1 MVNIS
6 EQTSKY
12 NLEKLNKELIKLS
25 SLEML
30 EWSLRKFND
39 NLAFTTS
46 FGIQSS
52 VLLHLIQ
59 SSTLRNQVKIFWI
72 DTGYL
77 PKETYLYAN
86 TLINQLSLDIIILQ
100 SDISPS
106 HMEAI
111 HGKLWE
117 SNLEEDI
124 NKYHQIRK
132 IDPLEKAL
140 KKYSINCWGSGV
152 RAQQTKNRSKMKF
165 IESIRERLSL
175 RPLLGWSQKD
185 IFYYMQEKNLPQHPL
200 FSRGYSSVGDWHSS
214 SAESSDIK
222 GRATRFGGIK
232 QECGLHVNDYQI

>member
-1 MVNIS
+1 MDTQPIK
-6 EQTSKY
+6 TTKY
-12 NLEKLNKELIKLS
+12 NLEKFNEELINLS

-30 EWSLRKFND
+30 EWALQRFQN

-59 SSTLRNQVKIFWI
+59 SSSLRNEVKIFWI

-86 TLINQLSLDIIILQ
+86 TLINKLSLNITILQ
-100 SDISPS
+100 SEISPA
-106 HMEAI
+106 HMEAMY
-111 HGKLWE
+111 GKLWE
-117 SNLEEDI
+117 SNRVEDI

-132 IDPLEKAL
+132 VDPLDKAL

-152 RAQQTKNRSKMKF
+152 RAQQTTNRGKMKF
-165 IESIRERLSL
+165 IELIRDTLSI

-185 IFYYMQEKNLPQHPL
+185 IFYYMKEKKLPQHPL
-200 FSRGYSSVGDWHSS
+200 FMEGFSTVGDWHSS
-214 SAESSDIK
+214 SPESSNAK
-222 GRATRFGGIK
+222 GRSTRFGGIK

>member
-1 MVNIS
+1 MNTQPIK
-6 EQTSKY
+6 TNKY
-12 NLEKLNKELIKLS
+12 NLEKFNEDLINLS

-30 EWSLRKFND
+30 EWALQRFEN

-59 SSTLRNQVKIFWI
+59 SSSLKNEVKIFWI

-86 TLINQLSLDIIILQ
+86 TLINKLSLNITILQ
-100 SDISPS
+100 SEISPA

-111 HGKLWE
+111 YGKLWE
-117 SNLEEDI
+117 SNRVEDI

-132 IDPLEKAL
+132 VDPLDNAL

-152 RAQQTKNRSKMKF
+152 RAQQTTNRGKMKF
-165 IESIRERLSL
+165 IELIRDTLSI

-185 IFYYMQEKNLPQHPL
+185 IFYYMKEKNLPQHPL
-200 FSRGYSSVGDWHSS
+200 FMKGYSTVGDWHSS
-214 SAESSDIK
+214 SAESSNIK
-222 GRATRFGGIK
+222 GRSTRFGGVK

>member
-1 MVNIS
+1 MDTKPVKTN
-6 EQTSKY
+6 KY
-12 NLEKLNKELIKLS
+12 NLEKLNEELIKLS

-30 EWSLRKFND
+30 EWSLQKFEN

-59 SSTLRNQVKIFWI
+59 SSSLKNEVKIFWI

-86 TLINQLSLDIIILQ
+86 TLINKLSLNITILQ
-100 SDISPS
+100 SDISPA

-117 SNLEEDI
+117 SNRLEDI

-132 IDPLEKAL
+132 VDPLDKAL
-140 KKYSINCWGSGV
+140 TQYSINCWGSGV
-152 RAQQTKNRSKMKF
+152 RAQQTTNRGKMKF
-165 IESIRERLSL
+165 IELIRDTLSI

-200 FSRGYSSVGDWHSS
+200 FFQGYSTVGDWHSS
-214 SAESSDIK
+214 SAESSDTK
-222 GRATRFGGIK
+222 GRSTRFGGVK

>member
-1 MVNIS
+1 MSRKIKNTIEYDLNLFNS
-6 EQTSKY
+6 ELK
-12 NLEKLNKELIKLS
+12 NLS

-30 EWSLRKFND
+30 TWSLNKFENH
-39 NLAFTTS
+39 LACTTS

-59 SSTLRNQVKIFWI
+59 NSLLKDRVKIFWI

-86 TLINQLSLDIIILQ
+86 TLINHLSLDVNILQ
-100 SDISPS
+100 SDISPA

-117 SNLEEDI
+117 SKKEDDI

-132 IDPLEKAL
+132 VNPLDQAL
-140 KKYSINCWGSGV
+140 KKYSIHCWINGV
-152 RAQQTKNRSKMKF
+152 RAQQTENRSKMKF
-165 IESIRERLSL
+165 IESIRSTLSL
-175 RPLLGWSQKD
+175 RPLLGWTQKD
-185 IFYYMQEKNLPQHPL
+185 IFYYMEEKQLPQHPL
-200 FSRGYSSVGDWHSS
+200 FYKGYSSVGDWHSS
-214 SAESSDIK
+214 SAESSEVK

-232 QECGLHVNDYQI
+232 QECGLHINDYQI

>member
-1 MVNIS
+1 MDTQPIK
-6 EQTSKY
+6 TTKY
-12 NLEKLNKELIKLS
+12 NLEKFNEELINLS

-30 EWSLRKFND
+30 EWALQKFEN

-59 SSTLRNQVKIFWI
+59 SSSLKNKVKIFWI

-86 TLINQLSLDIIILQ
+86 TLINKLSLNITILQ
-100 SDISPS
+100 SEISPA
-106 HMEAI
+106 HMEAMY
-111 HGKLWE
+111 GKLWE
-117 SNLEEDI
+117 SNRVEDI

-132 IDPLEKAL
+132 VDPLDNAL

-152 RAQQTKNRSKMKF
+152 RAQQTTNRGKMKF
-165 IESIRERLSL
+165 IELIRDTLSI

-185 IFYYMQEKNLPQHPL
+185 IFYYMKEKNLPQHPL
-200 FSRGYSSVGDWHSS
+200 FMQGYSTVGDWHSS
-214 SAESSDIK
+214 SAESSNAK
-222 GRATRFGGIK
+222 GRSTRFGGIK

>member
-1 MVNIS
+1 MDTQPIK
-6 EQTSKY
+6 TTKY
-12 NLEKLNKELIKLS
+12 NLEKFNEELINLS
-25 SLEML
+25 SLEIL
-30 EWSLRKFND
+30 EWALKRFGN

-59 SSTLRNQVKIFWI
+59 SSSLKNEVKIFWI

-86 TLINQLSLDIIILQ
+86 TLINKLSLNITILQ
-100 SDISPS
+100 SEISPA

-111 HGKLWE
+111 YGKLWE
-117 SNLEEDI
+117 SNRVEDI

-132 IDPLEKAL
+132 VDPLDNAL

-152 RAQQTKNRSKMKF
+152 RAQQTTNRGKMKF
-165 IESIRERLSL
+165 IELIRDTLSV

-185 IFYYMQEKNLPQHPL
+185 IFYYMKEKNLPQHPL
-200 FSRGYSSVGDWHSS
+200 FMKGYSTVGDWHSS
-214 SAESSDIK
+214 SAESSNIK
-222 GRATRFGGIK
+222 GRSTRFGGVK

>member
-1 MVNIS
+1 MDTQPIK
-6 EQTSKY
+6 TTKY
-12 NLEKLNKELIKLS
+12 NLEKFNEELINLS

-30 EWSLRKFND
+30 EWALQRFGN

-59 SSTLRNQVKIFWI
+59 SSSLKNEVKIFWI

-86 TLINQLSLDIIILQ
+86 TLINKLSLNITILQ
-100 SDISPS
+100 SEISPA
-106 HMEAI
+106 HMEAMY
-111 HGKLWE
+111 GKLWE
-117 SNLEEDI
+117 SKRVEDI

-132 IDPLEKAL
+132 VDPLDNAL

-152 RAQQTKNRSKMKF
+152 RAQQTTNRGKMKF
-165 IESIRERLSL
+165 IELIRDTLSI

-185 IFYYMQEKNLPQHPL
+185 IFYYMKEKNLPQHPL
-200 FSRGYSSVGDWHSS
+200 FMKGYSTVGDWHSS
-214 SAESSDIK
+214 SAESSNIK
-222 GRATRFGGIK
+222 GRSTRFGGVK

>member
-1 MVNIS
+1 MDTQPIK
-6 EQTSKY
+6 TTKY
-12 NLEKLNKELIKLS
+12 NLEKFNEELINLS
-25 SLEML
+25 SLEIL
-30 EWSLRKFND
+30 EWTLQRFGN

-59 SSTLRNQVKIFWI
+59 SSSLKNEVKIFWI

-86 TLINQLSLDIIILQ
+86 TLINKLSLNITILQ
-100 SDISPS
+100 SEISPA

-111 HGKLWE
+111 YGKLWE
-117 SNLEEDI
+117 SNRVEDI

-132 IDPLEKAL
+132 VDPLDNAL

-152 RAQQTKNRSKMKF
+152 RAQQTTNRGKMKF
-165 IESIRERLSL
+165 IELIRDTLSV

-185 IFYYMQEKNLPQHPL
+185 IFYYMKEKNLPQHPL
-200 FSRGYSSVGDWHSS
+200 FMKGYSTVGDWHSS
-214 SAESSDIK
+214 SAESSNAK
-222 GRATRFGGIK
+222 GRSTRFGGVK

>member
-1 MVNIS
+1 MDKQPIKK
-6 EQTSKY
+6 TKY
-12 NLEKLNKELIKLS
+12 NLEKFNEELINLS

-30 EWSLRKFND
+30 EWALQRFEN

-59 SSTLRNQVKIFWI
+59 ASSLKNEVKIFWI

-86 TLINQLSLDIIILQ
+86 TLINKLSLNISILQ
-100 SDISPS
+100 SEITPA
-106 HMEAI
+106 HMEAV

-117 SNLEEDI
+117 SNRVEDI

-132 IDPLEKAL
+132 VDPLDNAL

-152 RAQQTKNRSKMKF
+152 RAQQTTNRGKMKF
-165 IESIRERLSL
+165 IELIRDTLSI

-185 IFYYMQEKNLPQHPL
+185 IFYYMKEKNLPQHPL
-200 FSRGYSSVGDWHSS
+200 FMKGYSLSLIH
-214 SAESSDIK
+214 I
-222 GRATRFGGIK
+222 
-232 QECGLHVNDYQI
+232 

>member
-1 MVNIS
+1 MD
-6 EQTSKY
+6 TKPLKTTKY
-12 NLEKLNKELIKLS
+12 NLEKYNEELIELNS
-25 SLEML
+25 FEIL
-30 EWSLRKFND
+30 EWSLQKFEN

-59 SSTLRNQVKIFWI
+59 SSSLKDEVKIFWI

-86 TLINQLSLDIIILQ
+86 TLINKLSLNITILQ
-100 SDISPS
+100 SDLSPA

-117 SNLEEDI
+117 SDNLQDI

-132 IDPLEKAL
+132 VDPLDNAL

-152 RAQQTKNRSKMKF
+152 RAQQTSNRGKMKF
-165 IESIRERLSL
+165 IELIRDTLSL

-185 IFYYMQEKNLPQHPL
+185 IFYYMKENNLPQHPL
-200 FSRGYSSVGDWHSS
+200 FLQGYSTVGDWHSS
-214 SAESSDIK
+214 SAESSEAK
-222 GRATRFGGIK
+222 GRSTRFGGIK

>member
-1 MVNIS
+1 MDTEPAKS
-6 EQTSKY
+6 TKY
-12 NLEKLNKELIKLS
+12 NLEKFNDELINLS
-25 SLEML
+25 SLEIL
-30 EWSLRKFND
+30 EWSLKNFSN

-59 SSTLRNQVKIFWI
+59 SSSLKNQVKIFWI

-86 TLINQLSLDIIILQ
+86 TLINQLSLNITILQ
-100 SDISPS
+100 SEISPA

-117 SNLEEDI
+117 NNKVEDI
-124 NKYHQIRK
+124 DKYHHMRK

-152 RAQQTKNRSKMKF
+152 RAQQTSNREKMQF
-165 IESIRERLSL
+165 IDLIRDRFSI

-185 IFYYMQEKNLPQHPL
+185 IFYYMEENNLPQHPL
-200 FSRGYSSVGDWHSS
+200 FHQGYSSVGDWHSS
-214 SAESSDIK
+214 SPESSSNK
-222 GRATRFGGIK
+222 GRSTRFGGMK

>member
-1 MVNIS
+1 MDTQPVK
-6 EQTSKY
+6 TTKY
-12 NLEKLNKELIKLS
+12 NLEKFNEELINLS
-25 SLEML
+25 SLEIL
-30 EWSLRKFND
+30 EWALQRFGN

-59 SSTLRNQVKIFWI
+59 SSSLKNEVKIFWI

-86 TLINQLSLDIIILQ
+86 TLINKLSLNITILQ
-100 SDISPS
+100 SEISPA
-106 HMEAI
+106 HMEAMY
-111 HGKLWE
+111 GKLWE
-117 SNLEEDI
+117 SKRIEDI

-132 IDPLEKAL
+132 VDPLDNAL

-152 RAQQTKNRSKMKF
+152 RAQQTTNRGKMKF
-165 IESIRERLSL
+165 IELIRDTLSI

-185 IFYYMQEKNLPQHPL
+185 IFYYMKEKNLPQHPL
-200 FSRGYSSVGDWHSS
+200 FMQGYSTVGDWHSS
-214 SAESSDIK
+214 SAESSNIK
-222 GRATRFGGIK
+222 GRSTRFGGVK

>member
-1 MVNIS
+1 MDTQPIK
-6 EQTSKY
+6 TTKY
-12 NLEKLNKELIKLS
+12 NLEKFNEELINLS

-30 EWSLRKFND
+30 EWALQRFEN

-59 SSTLRNQVKIFWI
+59 SSSLKNEVKIFWI

-86 TLINQLSLDIIILQ
+86 TLINKLSLNITILQ
-100 SDISPS
+100 SEISPA
-106 HMEAI
+106 HMEAMY
-111 HGKLWE
+111 GKLWE
-117 SNLEEDI
+117 SNRVEDI

-132 IDPLEKAL
+132 VDPLDNAL

-152 RAQQTKNRSKMKF
+152 RAQQTTNRGKMKF
-165 IESIRERLSL
+165 IELIRDTLSI

-185 IFYYMQEKNLPQHPL
+185 IFYYMKEKNLPQHPL
-200 FSRGYSSVGDWHSS
+200 FMKGYSTVGDWHSS
-214 SAESSDIK
+214 SAESSNAK
-222 GRATRFGGIK
+222 GRSTRFGGIK

>member
-1 MVNIS
+1 MDTQPIK
-6 EQTSKY
+6 TTKY
-12 NLEKLNKELIKLS
+12 NLEKFNEELINLS
-25 SLEML
+25 SLEIL
-30 EWSLRKFND
+30 EWALQRFEN

-59 SSTLRNQVKIFWI
+59 SSSLKNEVKIFWI

-86 TLINQLSLDIIILQ
+86 TLINKLSLNITILQ
-100 SDISPS
+100 SEISPA

-111 HGKLWE
+111 YGKLWE
-117 SNLEEDI
+117 SNRVEDI

-132 IDPLEKAL
+132 VDPLDNAL

-152 RAQQTKNRSKMKF
+152 RAQQTTNRGKMKF
-165 IESIRERLSL
+165 IELIRDTLSV

-185 IFYYMQEKNLPQHPL
+185 IFYYMKEKNLPQHPL
-200 FSRGYSSVGDWHSS
+200 FMKGYSTVGDWHSS
-214 SAESSDIK
+214 SAESSNIK
-222 GRATRFGGIK
+222 GRSTRFGGVK

>member
-1 MVNIS
+1 MDTQPIK
-6 EQTSKY
+6 TTKY
-12 NLEKLNKELIKLS
+12 NLEKFNEELINLS

-30 EWSLRKFND
+30 EWALQRFEN

-59 SSTLRNQVKIFWI
+59 SSSLKNEVKIFWI

-86 TLINQLSLDIIILQ
+86 TLINKLSLNITILQ
-100 SDISPS
+100 SEISPA
-106 HMEAI
+106 HMEAMY
-111 HGKLWE
+111 GKLWE
-117 SNLEEDI
+117 SNRVEDI

-132 IDPLEKAL
+132 VDPLDNAL

-152 RAQQTKNRSKMKF
+152 RAQQTTNRGKMKF
-165 IESIRERLSL
+165 IELIRDTLSI

-185 IFYYMQEKNLPQHPL
+185 IFYYMKEKNLPQHPL
-200 FSRGYSSVGDWHSS
+200 FIKGYSTVGDWHSS
-214 SAESSDIK
+214 SADSSNTK
-222 GRATRFGGIK
+222 GRSTRFGGIK

>member
-1 MVNIS
+1 MDTQPIK
-6 EQTSKY
+6 TTKY
-12 NLEKLNKELIKLS
+12 NLEKFNEELINLS

-30 EWSLRKFND
+30 EWALQKFEN

-59 SSTLRNQVKIFWI
+59 SSSLKNKVKIFWI

-86 TLINQLSLDIIILQ
+86 TLINKLSLNITILQ
-100 SDISPS
+100 SEISPA
-106 HMEAI
+106 HMEAMY
-111 HGKLWE
+111 GKLWE
-117 SNLEEDI
+117 SNRVEDI

-132 IDPLEKAL
+132 VDPLDNAL

-152 RAQQTKNRSKMKF
+152 RAQQTTNRGKMKF
-165 IESIRERLSL
+165 IELIRDTLSI

-185 IFYYMQEKNLPQHPL
+185 IFYYMKEKNLPQHPL
-200 FSRGYSSVGDWHSS
+200 FMQGYSTVGDWHSS
-214 SAESSDIK
+214 SAESSNTK
-222 GRATRFGGIK
+222 GRSTRFGGIK

>member
-1 MVNIS
+1 MDTQPVK
-6 EQTSKY
+6 TTKY
-12 NLEKLNKELIKLS
+12 NLEKFNEELINLS
-25 SLEML
+25 SLEIL
-30 EWSLRKFND
+30 EWALQRFGN

-59 SSTLRNQVKIFWI
+59 SSSLKNEVKIFWI

-86 TLINQLSLDIIILQ
+86 TLINKLSLNITILQ
-100 SDISPS
+100 SEISPA

-111 HGKLWE
+111 YGKLWE
-117 SNLEEDI
+117 SNRVEDI

-132 IDPLEKAL
+132 VDPLDNAL
-140 KKYSINCWGSGV
+140 KKYAINCWGSGV
-152 RAQQTKNRSKMKF
+152 RAQQTTNRGKMKF
-165 IESIRERLSL
+165 IELIRDTLSV

-185 IFYYMQEKNLPQHPL
+185 IFYYMKEKNLPQHPL
-200 FSRGYSSVGDWHSS
+200 FMKGYSTVGDWHSS
-214 SAESSDIK
+214 SAESSNIK
-222 GRATRFGGIK
+222 GRSTRFGGVK